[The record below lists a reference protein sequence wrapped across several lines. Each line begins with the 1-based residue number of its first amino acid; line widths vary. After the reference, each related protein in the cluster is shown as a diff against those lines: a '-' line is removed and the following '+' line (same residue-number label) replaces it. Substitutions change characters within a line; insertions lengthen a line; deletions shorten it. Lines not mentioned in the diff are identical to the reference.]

1 MFAFVAKSICGDQF
15 YIITSIDSMMNFII
29 VYCLKKIQKLRNF
42 TIFMTRLRL
51 LKLKVT
57 NVLIWIPSSWQ
68 IGREIKNRININEIL
83 STILTTVR

>member
-1 MFAFVAKSICGDQF
+1 MSQNPFGDQF

-29 VYCLKKIQKLRNF
+29 VNCLKIIQKLRNF
-42 TIFMTRLRL
+42 TIFMTMLRL

-68 IGREIKNRININEIL
+68 IGREIKNRINVNEIL

>member
-1 MFAFVAKSICGDQF
+1 MSQNPFGDQF

-29 VYCLKKIQKLRNF
+29 VNCLKIIQKLRNF

-57 NVLIWIPSSWQ
+57 NVLIWIPNSWQ

>member
-1 MFAFVAKSICGDQF
+1 MSQNPFGDQF

-29 VYCLKKIQKLRNF
+29 VNCLKKIQKLRNF